1 MTITILSS
9 DQAQPGSSTTQASSR
24 DKRQAFKSFLVR
36 ESRVVMES
44 PTYLIYQIS
53 ILYARDRIVRDSAYN
68 WKYRVVEIS
77 LESLALTAPNVAQL
91 SRVRAD
97 SPTDPDQ

>member
-1 MTITILSS
+1 
-9 DQAQPGSSTTQASSR
+9 
-24 DKRQAFKSFLVR
+24 
-36 ESRVVMES
+36 MES